1 MHLKYH
7 ILLKILI
14 LKFVPVIH
22 WSPRMDTILFET
34 VLFLPHF
41 FISMHSQIEHNSV
54 QDSSLLLTVCY
65 PKMNASLYGKSLFV
79 LAMSWIRWGNYDQLC
94 ISLVIFHQV
103 EELFDTFAAYIA
115 SFFAHFLG
123 QRWRLFRRRIA
134 NFILQK
140 IFLSFS
146 NFFWVFFK

>member
-54 QDSSLLLTVCY
+54 QDSSLLLTLGY
-65 PKMNASLYGKSLFV
+65 PKMN
-79 LAMSWIRWGNYDQLC
+79 
-94 ISLVIFHQV
+94 
-103 EELFDTFAAYIA
+103 
-115 SFFAHFLG
+115 
-123 QRWRLFRRRIA
+123 
-134 NFILQK
+134 
-140 IFLSFS
+140 
-146 NFFWVFFK
+146 NFFCSCDVLDSAETIMTSFA